1 MEDIEDMFKNDDGQ
15 EDQKRVAIKKKVMR
29 KTQAAAVVKE
39 EDEGKPE
46 DYYQEDGVVIKA
58 TKKIGDT
65 DDQDQEVVSSSLP
78 GRQKIFV
85 KTYGCSHNISDSEYM
100 AGLLTEYG
108 FTLVDKMEDADACLL
123 NSCTVKNPSQE
134 KFIK

>member
-1 MEDIEDMFKNDDGQ
+1 MEDIEDMFKNDDL
-15 EDQKRVAIKKKVMR
+15 DNKRLVIKNKVR
-29 KTQAAAVVKE
+29 RNNKPQPVE
-39 EDEGKPE
+39 EP
-46 DYYQEDGVVIKA
+46 DGVVIKGTSNA
-58 TKKIGDT
+58 ENNN
-65 DDQDQEVVSSSLP
+65 EVISNNEAALP
-78 GRQKIFV
+78 GKQKIFV

-108 FTLVDKMEDADACLL
+108 FQLVEKMEEADACLL